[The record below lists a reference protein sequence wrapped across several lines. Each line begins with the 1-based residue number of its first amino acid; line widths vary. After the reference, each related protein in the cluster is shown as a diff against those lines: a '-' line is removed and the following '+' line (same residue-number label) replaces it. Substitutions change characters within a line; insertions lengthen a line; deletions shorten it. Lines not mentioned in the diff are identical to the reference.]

1 MPGRVSVKSVSY
13 TLVSVPFRANRTSRK
28 PLLDSVPMARQTYP
42 LEALRKLR
50 DERAEAH
57 AQGLAA
63 QIARSQAAEA
73 KLRERERVRREH
85 AERTAES
92 VRIER
97 QRLVDGGASGADLLR
112 VSEFDKAARA
122 QAELLERAEGEA
134 RQALARETV
143 EEEKLRQQL
152 SEREAEA
159 KLVRNHEAGFHEYHA
174 DLVQKSDEEAA
185 LEQWNAR
192 RR

>member
-1 MPGRVSVKSVSY
+1 
-13 TLVSVPFRANRTSRK
+13 
-28 PLLDSVPMARQTYP
+28 MARQTYP

-50 DERAEAH
+50 DERAEAQ
-57 AQGLAA
+57 AQGLAV

-73 KLRERERVRREH
+73 KLRERERARREH
-85 AERTAES
+85 AQRTAEN
-92 VRIER
+92 VRVER

-122 QAELLERAEGEA
+122 QAELLERAEAEA

-159 KLVRNHEAGFHEYHA
+159 KLVRNHEAGFHEHHA
-174 DLVQKSDEEAA
+174 DLAQKSDEEAA